1 MTNDYQIEQLKGFV
15 KISFKAMASPC
26 EVLLRDCDTSICQ
39 AIALLAFNETRRIE
53 QKYSRYIKGNLVDR
67 LNHSNANKVAIDQE
81 TKHLLDYAANL
92 YQLSEGLFDITSG
105 VLREAW
111 QFKPG
116 ASLPSDAQIQ
126 SLLPLIGFEKINYTQ
141 HHFRM
146 PEKMQIDWG
155 GMVKEYAVD
164 KVADLILNNYAD
176 HAFDLLVN
184 FGGDLR
190 AINNS
195 STSKK
200 WVVGIEPVE
209 DSKQA
214 EKTLNLSNAAIA
226 TSGTL
231 KRYFVAQ
238 GKSYSHILNPKTGYP
253 IQGLPRSI
261 TTFASC
267 CVLAGSYS
275 SLAMLQG
282 SNAENFLNQETI
294 KSICIW

>member
-1 MTNDYQIEQLKGFV
+1 MNDYQIEQHKGFV

-26 EVLLRDCDTSICQ
+26 EVLLRDCDASTSQ
-39 AIALLAFNETRRIE
+39 AIALLASSETRRIE

-67 LNHSNANKVAIDQE
+67 LNHSNANKVSIDQE
-81 TKHLLDYAANL
+81 TKQLLDYAGNL
-92 YQLSEGLFDITSG
+92 YQLSDGLFDITSG
-105 VLREAW
+105 VLRQAW

-116 ASLPSDAQIQ
+116 STLPTDSQVQ
-126 SLLPLIGFEKINYTQ
+126 SLLALIGFEKIKYNQ
-141 HHFRM
+141 HHFCM
-146 PEKMQIDWG
+146 PERMQIDWG

-164 KVADLILNNYAD
+164 KVADLISSSFTD

-190 AINNS
+190 AINR
-195 STSKK
+195 STTSEN
-200 WVVGIEPVE
+200 WMVGVE
-209 DSKQA
+209 QVEQTKQT
-214 EKTLNLSNAAIA
+214 EKTIGLANGAIA

-231 KRYFVAQ
+231 KRYFIAN
-238 GKSYSHILNPKTGYP
+238 GKNYSHILNPKTGYP

-261 TTFASC
+261 TTFAPC

-282 SNAENFLNQETI
+282 SNAETFLLQEGI
-294 KSICIW
+294 KNICIW